1 MSDIENESLTA
12 KEALLQ
18 KQRKEKKSLQA
29 EIQTIKKAVPKG
41 DKKRDKLA
49 KQKISELEN
58 ALTSKHKH
66 ELEALD
72 QQQKNEG
79 GDSPAVADG
88 NVVEQV
94 EVVQKSKGKAKRKQ
108 VKKALK
114 AKELSERLAQAE
126 FDYKNSSR
134 HKEEEEIKK
143 ILKEQGLM
151 VKPVTPDGNCMY
163 HAICDQLTN
172 NIINMADL
180 RKRTASYMRDHV
192 GDFMPFLSTDAGD
205 AFTSDDFKTY
215 CSDIEKS
222 GIWGGQLELQAISHV
237 FKTPIHVIQAGSA
250 TVKLGEEYEG
260 SPVLLTYHR
269 HELGLGEHYN
279 SVTTFLEDKE
289 DL

>member
-72 QQQKNEG
+72 QQQK
-79 GDSPAVADG
+79 
-88 NVVEQV
+88 
-94 EVVQKSKGKAKRKQ
+94 